1 MCITKCTNLL
11 TIVMEKVIIVRYSE
25 LAIKSREVRR
35 LFERILIRNIKSSLH
50 ANSIKFNIEK
60 SYGRIFVK
68 TENAE
73 RACSV
78 LKQVSGIKSVSVSLQ
93 TGSDIKAITEAS
105 LSLAESWSRG
115 DTFAV
120 RAHRVGKHFF
130 TSPDINNLVGREI
143 NRLGFAV
150 DLTCPKRTAFVDIR
164 DDKSYVYDE
173 KISCIGGLPVGSQG
187 TVLAVIKDSGS
198 AIAACLAMKRGC
210 RIVPVFIGRKKK
222 EKYFGMLSAY
232 SSYSIT
238 SHHVLSRDDKKE
250 AGKLFRQHRVFA
262 VIMGETRQKPAKDS
276 GFLCLYPLSGLTSSE
291 ISAFDR
297 QFTLP

>member
-1 MCITKCTNLL
+1 M
-11 TIVMEKVIIVRYSE
+11 IVMEKIIIVRYSE

-35 LFERILIRNIKSSLH
+35 LFERILIRNIKSSLD
-50 ANSIKFNIEK
+50 ANSIKFDIEK
-60 SYGRIFVK
+60 SYGRIFIR
-68 TENAE
+68 AE
-73 RACSV
+73 SAEKACGV
-78 LKQVSGIKSVSVSLQ
+78 LKQVSGIKSVSVSLK
-93 TGSDIKAITEAS
+93 TGSGIKEITEAS
-105 LSLAESWSRG
+105 LSLVKSWARG

-120 RAHRVGKHFF
+120 RAHRVGMHIF
-130 TSPDINNLVGREI
+130 TSPDINVLVGRAI

-150 DLTCPKRTAFVDIR
+150 DLTSPKRTIFADIR
-164 DDKSYVYDE
+164 DDKSYIYGE

-210 RIVPVFIGRKKK
+210 RIVPVFIGRGKK

-238 SHHVLSRDDKKE
+238 SHHVLSRDDKKGM
-250 AGKLFRQHRVFA
+250 GKFLRHHRAFA
-262 VIMGETRQKPAKDS
+262 VIRGETGQKPAKDS
-276 GFLCLYPLSGLTSSE
+276 GFLCLYPLSGLNSSD
-291 ISAFDR
+291 ISTLGR